1 MPYKHENLDFGSVKY
16 EINKEELIENN
27 ENIKLALDLELN
39 PVGIKFIYTEE
50 EYLNL
55 KEEEIKGKMAYCQM
69 VKRATRN
76 HIFKMKYE
84 NNVCDGATTALG
96 LEKSNKR
103 IEIGEEYYSYN
114 LYETKAAARR
124 MRSNIKSFSNY
135 ENQET
140 FGILIGDLDKFDL
153 YPDLVIIITNPYQA
167 MRLVQGYEYHSGIKP
182 DINMGAMQALCSE
195 LTVVPMMTG
204 SMNVSMFCPSTR
216 MLCKWDD
223 SQMGVAIP
231 FEKYYKTIEGVFGT
245 MATTDSKDKKL
256 DIIAR
261 FKEKGKNI
269 NLNPDIGY

>member
-50 EYLNL
+50 KYLNL

-103 IEIGEEYYSYN
+103 IETGEEYYSYN

-140 FGILIGDLDKFDL
+140 FGMLIGDLDKFDL

-261 FKEKGKNI
+261 FKEKCKNI

>member
-103 IEIGEEYYSYN
+103 IETGEEYYSYN

-140 FGILIGDLDKFDL
+140 FGMLIGDLDKFDL

-261 FKEKGKNI
+261 FKEKCKNI